1 MIVVQAE
8 RRDISALIGDSDFRE
23 SNFQVDQAMIDSD
36 RKFSRRRKM
45 TTRSSFI
52 VLLPLSHPL
61 DLATT
66 ISPEYKLSN
75 SSPSKFRKHLS
86 LLEASSKTRGDSESP
101 VCKRSLHARRWST
114 LTRRAFYSINPPP
127 PGIDRVP
134 SMAMSHDWLPRLVR
148 ARSLRLALP
157 EQSRAIGSSMRRH
170 GPALRLEITK
180 KKRKRRHPG
189 FRWHES
195 PPLSLYLSPLFRFG
209 GGEEKGERERV
220 ARRASSST
228 RPPLGELFQVE
239 PGSGGRS
246 LIIARFTTSR
256 GSSTRIDERSGTF

>member
-114 LTRRAFYSINPPP
+114 LTRRAFYSITPPP
-127 PGIDRVP
+127 P
-134 SMAMSHDWLPRLVR
+134 PRY
-148 ARSLRLALP
+148 RSCPVDGDVSRLA
-157 EQSRAIGSSMRRH
+157 A
-170 GPALRLEITK
+170 T
-180 KKRKRRHPG
+180 
-189 FRWHES
+189 
-195 PPLSLYLSPLFRFG
+195 
-209 GGEEKGERERV
+209 
-220 ARRASSST
+220 AR
-228 RPPLGELFQVE
+228 
-239 PGSGGRS
+239 
-246 LIIARFTTSR
+246 
-256 GSSTRIDERSGTF
+256 